1 MAIEERRLTLEVT
14 LLEDPD
20 ETERTELAERL
31 CAELRELDVDS
42 AGFVPGGPAPA
53 GSKADAVTLST
64 VLLTFA
70 ASGGVFTTV
79 IGTVR
84 DWLLRQRQP
93 GVVVDVKIDGDEFR
107 IEGATS
113 DERQRLLEAFVA
125 KHSAAG

>member
-1 MAIEERRLTLEVT
+1 MAIEERQLTLEVT

-20 ETERTELAERL
+20 EAERAELAGRL
-31 CAELRELDVDS
+31 CAELRELDVDG
-42 AGFVPGGPAPA
+42 AGFAEGGPAPA

-79 IGTVR
+79 IGAVR

-107 IEGATS
+107 VEGVTS
-113 DERQRLLEAFVA
+113 DERRLLLEAFVA
-125 KHSAAG
+125 RHSAA